1 MGNFSQKGVKGV
13 FGWWFKQGKCSKFDL
28 EAMECNFISYDV
40 TEGEYDFIVILE
52 ADSEQIIATKVVE
65 MNSDDFDGI
74 ISIKAESVD
83 SIRKNL
89 KQMQSVYTP
98 PSAIWSY
105 SQVII

>member
-1 MGNFSQKGVKGV
+1 M
-13 FGWWFKQGKCSKFDL
+13 
-28 EAMECNFISYDV
+28 I
-40 TEGEYDFIVILE
+40 
-52 ADSEQIIATKVVE
+52 
-65 MNSDDFDGI
+65 SDDLDGI